1 MSLEWRAA
9 AVEGGDEPPTAETWQ
24 PTDVP
29 GRPAALAGSEAVAY
43 RTSFDD
49 PRAGD
54 DQHAVL
60 VLSGVYAH
68 ARVWLN
74 GERIAEHD
82 AYFEPLRVPLS
93 VAAEN
98 ELVVECRRPTDRF
111 GGIYDTDRVPDEAA
125 VPGIW
130 WDARLETHPD
140 PYVASLNVAPHIDG
154 ESASVAVEATVV
166 TDELLDDRL
175 TLSLRPTGDVRGGGM
190 MNRARVDTDPGE
202 ATVTHEIEV
211 RDPSLWWPHDVGGQ
225 PRYAVRAKLDGA
237 ERTTVTGLRSVEYG
251 EDGLLVNGQ
260 RVPARGVNLLDG
272 TVEDVQRA
280 IDANANLVR
289 AHAHALSPAVYEA
302 CDEHGVLVWQDLPL
316 TGPGAF
322 DTDRGSDLARRLVR
336 SRRRH
341 PSLAAV
347 GVHDD
352 PIPDYA
358 EGLGSGVL
366 DRLRFRWRAWRASYD
381 HEPAETVAEAIS
393 EVPTFPVVG
402 PAGID
407 PDAATLYPGWRF
419 GEPTDA
425 DWVCDRYELG
435 DVVAEFGAGA
445 LADDSPTELAD
456 FDQERHAAR
465 VDGGVDDSQATQA
478 AIVGAVAET
487 LRRRSPDVLALYA
500 LRDVGDAGMGV
511 LAADGTPKAAFDRL
525 SGAFEPTQ
533 VLLTDPTPGDSD
545 IVLIHDRPT
554 AGTATVEWDVGGDR
568 EQTQIEVDPFDRRT
582 VSTVSL
588 TGGAD
593 VTLAVAIDGIVAQNH
608 YAV

>member
-1 MSLEWRAA
+1 MSLEWRAG
-9 AVEGGDEPPTAETWQ
+9 AVEPGDEPPTAETWE

-29 GRPAALAGSEAVAY
+29 GRPSALAGSDAVAY
-43 RTSFDD
+43 RTTFDD
-49 PRAGD
+49 PRDGD

-60 VLSGVYAH
+60 VLDGVYARAH
-68 ARVWLN
+68 VWLN
-74 GERIAEHD
+74 GERIADHS

-93 VAAEN
+93 VEAEN
-98 ELVVECRRPTDRF
+98 ELVVECRRPADRF
-111 GGIYDTDRVPDEAA
+111 GGIHDTDRVPDEAA

-130 WDARLETHPD
+130 WDARLETYPD
-140 PYVASLNVAPHIDG
+140 PYVAELNVAPRVEG
-154 ESASVAVEATVV
+154 ESAAVEVAATVV
-166 TDELLDDRL
+166 TDEPLDDRL

-202 ATVTHEIEV
+202 TTITHEIDV

-272 TVEDVQRA
+272 SVEDVQRA

-289 AHAHALSPAVYEA
+289 AHAHVLSPAVYEA
-302 CDEHGVLVWQDLPL
+302 CDEHGLLVWQDLPL
-316 TGPGAF
+316 TGPGEF
-322 DTDRGSDLARRLVR
+322 DADRGRDLAERLVR

-347 GVHDD
+347 GVHDE

-358 EGLGSGVL
+358 DGLGSGVL
-366 DRLRFRWRAWRASYD
+366 DKLRFRWRAWRASYD
-381 HEPAETVAEAIS
+381 HEPADRVAEAVT

-419 GEPTDA
+419 GQATDA
-425 DWVCDRYELG
+425 DWVCDRYGLG

-445 LADDSPTELAD
+445 LADDSPTGLSD
-456 FDQERHAAR
+456 FEQERHAAL
-465 VDGGVDDSQATQA
+465 VDGGVEESQATQA
-478 AIVGAVAET
+478 AVVGTVAET
-487 LRRRSPDVLALYA
+487 LRRRGPDVLALYA

-533 VLLTDPTPGDSD
+533 VLLTDPTPGDSE

-582 VSTVSL
+582 VSAVSL

-593 VTLAVAIDGIVAQNH
+593 VTLAVAIDDTVAQNH
-608 YAV
+608 YSV

>member
-9 AVEGGDEPPTAETWQ
+9 AVEPGDEPPTAETWQ
-24 PTDVP
+24 SIDVP
-29 GRPAALAGSEAVAY
+29 GRPSEFADAEAVAY
-43 RTSFDD
+43 RTAFED
-49 PRAGD
+49 PRDGD
-54 DQHAVL
+54 EQHAVL
-60 VLSGVYAH
+60 VLDGVYAR

-74 GERIAEHD
+74 GERVAEHD
-82 AYFEPLRVPLS
+82 AYFEPLRIPLA
-93 VAAEN
+93 VDAEN
-98 ELVVECRRPTDRF
+98 ELRVECRRPTDRF
-111 GGIYDTDRVPDEAA
+111 GGIHDTDRVPAEAA

-140 PYVASLNVAPHIDG
+140 PYVAELNVAPRVGGDG
-154 ESASVAVEATVV
+154 AAVAVEATVV
-166 TDELLDDRL
+166 TDDPLDDRL

-190 MNRARVDTDPGE
+190 MNRARVDTDAGR
-202 ATVTHEIEV
+202 ATVTHEIDV

-251 EDGLLVNGQ
+251 EDGLLINGQ

-272 TVEDVQRA
+272 TPEDVQRA

-289 AHAHALSPAVYEA
+289 AHAHVLSPAVYEA
-302 CDEHGVLVWQDLPL
+302 CDEHGLLVWQDLPL
-316 TGPGAF
+316 TGPGEF
-322 DTDRGSDLARRLVR
+322 DAERGRGLVERLVR

-341 PSLAAV
+341 PSLAAI

-358 EGLGSGVL
+358 DGLGSGVL

-381 HEPAETVAEAIS
+381 HEPAERVAEGVD

-402 PAGID
+402 PAGIE
-407 PDAATLYPGWRF
+407 PDAATMYPGWRF
-419 GEPTDA
+419 GEPADA
-425 DWVCDRYELG
+425 DWVCDRYGLG

-445 LADDSPTELAD
+445 LAEGAPTELTD
-456 FDQERHAAR
+456 FDEARHEAR
-465 VDGGVDDSQATQA
+465 VDGGVDDSQAQQA
-478 AIVGAVAET
+478 ETVGTVAEA
-487 LRRRSPDVLALYA
+487 LRRRGTDVFALYA

-533 VLLTDPTPGDSD
+533 VLLADPTPGDSEV
-545 IVLIHDRPT
+545 VLVHDRPT
-554 AGTATVEWDVGGDR
+554 DGTATVEWDVDGER

-588 TGGAD
+588 TGGTD
-593 VTLAVAIDGIVAQNH
+593 VTLAVAIDGAVAQNH
-608 YAV
+608 YSV